1 MRSLSVLLLAVMIAA
16 SGVAQNKAP
25 NFKVQAADGSTI
37 ELAKLKGKIVVLNY
51 WATWCGPCRMEIPG
65 FIDVYKQYKGKG
77 LEIVGISLDRE
88 GWKVVRPYIEKA
100 SINYPVVVADETL
113 ETAYGQI
120 DAIPTTFV
128 VDKHGNIVDKHVGYM
143 DRASFEK
150 LVKGL
155 L

>member
-1 MRSLSVLLLAVMIAA
+1 MRILSVLLLALTLAA
-16 SGVAQNKAP
+16 AGSAQQKAP

-37 ELAKLKGKIVVLNY
+37 ELAKLKGKVVVLNY

-65 FIDVYKQYKGKG
+65 FVDVYKQYKARG
-77 LEIVGISLDRE
+77 LEIVGVSLDRE
-88 GWKVVRPYIEKA
+88 GWKVVKPYIQKA
-100 SINYPVVVADETL
+100 NINYPVVVADENL
-113 ETAYGQI
+113 ESAYGQI

-128 VDKHGNIVDKHVGYM
+128 VDKKGNLVDKHVGYM
-143 DRASFEK
+143 SKADFEQ